1 MDRLAALVLRWRWP
15 IIVAYLVVTAIF
27 AARLPEIE
35 IDPEIKNQ
43 LSPDM
48 PARQDLR
55 AIEER
60 FGGGEMVMVVVEAPD
75 VLAPATLDRAR
86 RIGEAL
92 AREDVVA
99 RVVSPFT
106 LTDIRGS
113 PDGMMLVEP
122 AIDAVPTDA
131 AGRNELRDRLAANEL
146 VFGNVLARDFSAL
159 SIIALLSAEASDL
172 HTLAAVE
179 RILAENPGPETVRI
193 GGMPNVRVNVSRD
206 IRTDIRLFAPVALS
220 VIVLLLYASLREIRG
235 VVLPFTVMIMT
246 VVFAVGL
253 VPMLGW
259 KFQMITIT
267 LPVTIL
273 AIGNDHSVHLVARFQ
288 EDNLPGT
295 RNSASELAAMGLRG
309 LGVPVIAAGLTTVAG
324 MFCLLTHVVVPAQQL
339 GWLAGLGLGYAM
351 LASLTFVPAVM
362 SLLPVPTPREAH
374 DEHDEDGGGGWL
386 DRALSW
392 NARFVLRWPRA
403 VVGVTLGAAAL
414 ASTGIAR
421 IEVDT
426 NPVNYYPADAEV
438 AQTAALVNRH
448 FGGSTE
454 IAVMIEG
461 DVQDPVVLGRIDA
474 LERDLGSM
482 SQVGQTMSI
491 ARIVRKMNRAV
502 NGGDPAADRI
512 PETREAIAQLL
523 LLYSMGGSPEDFE
536 RLVDFDYQHALV
548 TARINSLSTG
558 DIAAVVDR
566 AQGHV
571 DDFAGL
577 PVVVGGFG
585 KVFADLVDAVVS
597 GQVSSLALS
606 IAIVAALNA
615 ACFGSLSAG
624 LWSMVPL
631 LVAVPVLFG
640 LMGFSGIELNV
651 VTAMLSSIMIGVGVD
666 YTTHFM
672 FRYREERL
680 AGLSPEEA
688 NYRTLMTSGRGVVFN
703 ALAVMVG
710 FAVLLVSSFLPV
722 RFFGFLVVVS
732 IGGCLLAALV
742 LMPPLMLLFR
752 PSFAEP
758 VGAKG

>member
-1 MDRLAALVLRWRWP
+1 MDWLAQLVLRWRWP
-15 IIVAYLVVTAIF
+15 IIASYLALTVAF
-27 AARLPEIE
+27 ASQLPRLE

-48 PARQDLR
+48 PARLSLH

-60 FGGGEMVMVVVEAPD
+60 FGGSEMVMVVLTAPD
-75 VLAPATLDRAR
+75 VLATDTLARAE
-86 RIGEAL
+86 RISEAL
-92 AREDVVA
+92 GREKVVA

-113 PDGMMLVEP
+113 PDGMMQVEP
-122 AIDAVPTDA
+122 AIDVRPANDA
-131 AGRNELRDRLAANEL
+131 EREALRERLKANDL
-146 VFGNVLARDFSAL
+146 VFGNVLARDFTAM
-159 SIIALLSAEASDL
+159 SIIALLSADASDL
-172 HTLAAVE
+172 NTLEVVE
-179 RILAENPGPETVRI
+179 RILSENPGPESVQI

-206 IRTDIRLFAPVALS
+206 IRTDIRLFGPVALF
-220 VIVLLLYASLREIRG
+220 VIVLVLYGSLREIRG
-235 VVLPFTVMIMT
+235 VILPFTVMVMT

-273 AIGNDHSVHLVARFQ
+273 AIGNDHSVHLVARYQ
-288 EDNLPGT
+288 EDNVPGT
-295 RNSASELAAMGLRG
+295 TRSAVDLALDGLRG
-309 LGVPVIAAGLTTVAG
+309 LGIPVLAAGLTTVAG
-324 MFCLLTHVVVPAQQL
+324 MFCLLTHVVVPARQL

-351 LASLTFVPAVM
+351 LASLTFVPAVL
-362 SLLPVPTPREAH
+362 SLLPRPEPRHGASAAE
-374 DEHDEDGGGGWL
+374 EGGWL
-386 DRALSW
+386 DRALAW
-392 NARFVLRWPRA
+392 NARFVLRWPKA
-403 VVGVTLGAAAL
+403 VVAAILVFSVA
-414 ASTGIAR
+414 ASSGIGL

-426 NPVNYYPADAEV
+426 NPVNYYPPDAEV
-438 AQTAALVNRH
+438 AQTAALINQH

-454 IAVMIEG
+454 IAVMVEG
-461 DVQDPVVLGRIDA
+461 DIQDPVVLAKIDA

-482 SQVGQTMSI
+482 PQVGQTLSI
-491 ARIVRKMNRAV
+491 ARVVRKMNRAV

-512 PETREAIAQLL
+512 PESREAIAQLL

-536 RLVDFDYQHALV
+536 RMVDFEYQHALV
-548 TARINSLSTG
+548 TARVNSLSTG
-558 DIAAVVDR
+558 DISAVVER
-566 AQGHV
+566 AEAHATQ
-571 DDFAGL
+571 DFGGKG
-577 PVVVGGFG
+577 VTIGGFG
-585 KVFADLVDAVVS
+585 AVFAELVDAVVD
-597 GQVSSLALS
+597 GQVSSLILS

-615 ACFGSLSAG
+615 LCFWSFSAG

-640 LMGFSGIELNV
+640 LMGFAGIELNV

-672 FRYREERL
+672 FRYREERWS
-680 AGLSPEEA
+680 GFSVEEA
-688 NYRTLMTSGRGVVFN
+688 NYRTLVSAGRGVVFN

-732 IGGCLLAALV
+732 IGGCLLAALF
-742 LMPPLMLLFR
+742 LMPPLMVLFR
-752 PSFAEP
+752 PQFAEP
-758 VGAKG
+758 PVAKG